1 MAIAPG
7 HILDS
12 QGPASNWAPATRT
25 TNVHHYGRWLAYA
38 QSQGLLE
45 PDIGPAPR
53 CTQDGVRTYIKY
65 LQKDLA
71 PETVVSSIIG
81 LTVMMKAMVPEQE
94 WHWLAGASS
103 ALKRTAKPSKDKR
116 SRIRP
121 SEEIYCAAL
130 ENLRLL
136 AKTEL
141 SEKRHVAAFRN
152 ALMLAI
158 LTACPI
164 RRKNFSALR
173 LGKSLTR
180 LEDGWRIRFPAE
192 EVKNKHP
199 IDLQVP
205 AGVIV
210 YLDRYL
216 QEIRPRLAAGRSCDR
231 VWLNWYGQPL
241 NGHAIYLLFVSYT
254 RKLFGSAINP
264 HLLRDCAASSMWP
277 RSPSV
282 ALAAGHLLG
291 HTNFRTTEKYYIHAK
306 QIEAGRK
313 VSQVLCELSE
323 GT

>member
-1 MAIAPG
+1 
-7 HILDS
+7 
-12 QGPASNWAPATRT
+12 
-25 TNVHHYGRWLAYA
+25 
-38 QSQGLLE
+38 
-45 PDIGPAPR
+45 
-53 CTQDGVRTYIKY
+53 
-65 LQKDLA
+65 
-71 PETVVSSIIG
+71 
-81 LTVMMKAMVPEQE
+81 
-94 WHWLAGASS
+94 
-103 ALKRTAKPSKDKR
+103 
-116 SRIRP
+116 
-121 SEEIYCAAL
+121 
-130 ENLRLL
+130 
-136 AKTEL
+136 
-141 SEKRHVAAFRN
+141 
-152 ALMLAI
+152 MLAI

-210 YLDRYL
+210 YLDRHL

-291 HTNFRTTEKYYIHAK
+291 HTNFRTTKKYYIHAK